1 MDEIRLLIVDDHSL
15 FRQSLARFL
24 ETAPGF
30 HLVGQCGSKA
40 EAVLAFSNTQ
50 ADVVLLD
57 FDLGDAEGGD
67 LIAKLKQHQES
78 AKVLMV
84 TAGMPDDS
92 AVRVMKAGASGI
104 FLKHGTLDEL
114 LMAVERVAAGD
125 IWLGSDEVKAILTSS
140 NANRETPDRART
152 LTIRQSEVMR
162 GILDGLG
169 NKEIA
174 VAINASESSVKA
186 VIQELFR
193 KAGVR
198 TRSQL
203 VRIAIEKHSSD
214 WLRPETVESTARI

>member
-1 MDEIRLLIVDDHSL
+1 MDEIRILIVDDHSL
-15 FRQSLARFL
+15 FRQSLGRFL
-24 ETAPGF
+24 STAPGCQ
-30 HLVGQCGSKA
+30 LVGQCGSKA
-40 EAVLAFSNTQ
+40 EAELAFANTK

-57 FDLGDAEGGD
+57 FDLGDAEGVG
-67 LIAKLKQHQES
+67 LISELRKHQES

-84 TAGMPDDS
+84 TAGMPDGS
-92 AVRVMKAGASGI
+92 AARVMEAGASGI
-104 FLKHGTLDEL
+104 FLKHGTLDAL
-114 LMAVERVAAGD
+114 LTAVERVAGGE
-125 IWLGSDEVKAILTSS
+125 IWLESEEMKSIVTS
-140 NANRETPDRART
+140 NMARRATPDRART
-152 LTIRQSEVMR
+152 LTTRQSEVMR
-162 GILDGLG
+162 GILDGLS

-214 WLRPETVESTARI
+214 WLRPETAESTARG

>member
-1 MDEIRLLIVDDHSL
+1 VRS
-15 FRQSLARFL
+15 
-24 ETAPGF
+24 
-30 HLVGQCGSKA
+30 
-40 EAVLAFSNTQ
+40 FSVTQ

-57 FDLGDAEGGD
+57 FDLGDGERID
-67 LIAKLKQHQES
+67 LIASLKSHQQS
-78 AKVLMV
+78 ARVLMV
-84 TAGMPDDS
+84 TAGMPD
-92 AVRVMKAGASGI
+92 AAALKVMQAGASGI

-114 LMAVERVAAGD
+114 LKAVECVAAGE
-125 IWLGSDEVKAILTSS
+125 IWLDSHELRAIVASPLAGSVARDRERNLT
-140 NANRETPDRART
+140 A
-152 LTIRQSEVMR
+152 RQSEVMR
-162 GILDGLG
+162 GILDGLS

-214 WLRPETVESTARI
+214 WLQPEAAEPSSRG

>member
-1 MDEIRLLIVDDHSL
+1 MDQIRILIVDDHSL
-15 FRQSLARFL
+15 FRQSLGRFL
-24 ETAPGF
+24 ETTPGCR
-30 HLVGQCGSKA
+30 LVGQCGSKA
-40 EAVLAFSNTQ
+40 EAELAFSSAQ

-57 FDLGDAEGGD
+57 FDLGDGQGVD
-67 LIAKLKQHQES
+67 LIAELKKHQES

-84 TAGMPDDS
+84 TAGMSQDS
-92 AVRVMKAGASGI
+92 AVRVMEAGASGI
-104 FLKHGTLDEL
+104 FLKHGTLDGL
-114 LMAVERVAAGD
+114 LTAVERVAAGE
-125 IWLGSDEVKAILTSS
+125 IWLDSEEVRSIETSSIAQRDARDRAQTLTS
-140 NANRETPDRART
+140 
-152 LTIRQSEVMR
+152 RQSEVMR
-162 GILDGLG
+162 GILDGLS

-214 WLRPETVESTARI
+214 WLHPEPADPIRG